1 MQYDNLKKKAI
12 ELLIGN
18 AWPYGFTGQIP
29 DDLKGLFI
37 AMADE
42 IGCLKARV
50 DELEKKMAKIHG
62 ETES

>member
-1 MQYDNLKKKAI
+1 MAFELRNKAI
-12 ELLIGN
+12 EIMLGN
-18 AWPYGFTGQIP
+18 PFPTSFAGQMP

-50 DELEKKMAKIHG
+50 DELEKKMAKIHPKNN
-62 ETES
+62 E